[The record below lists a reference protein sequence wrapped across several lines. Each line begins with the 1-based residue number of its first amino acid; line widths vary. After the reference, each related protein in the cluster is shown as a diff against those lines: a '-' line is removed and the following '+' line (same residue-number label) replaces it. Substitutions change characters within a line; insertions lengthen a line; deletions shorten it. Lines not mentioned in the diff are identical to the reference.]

1 MSRKRADWPGSPHTE
16 LYKILFQHLPNH
28 RSESKPGYL
37 ATTRIAIDLAISNQ
51 AVWAWFEREKISI
64 RCLKKLEKLEGSTLT
79 TATAIAAMR
88 D

>member
-1 MSRKRADWPGSPHTE
+1 MSRKRTDWPGSTNTE
-16 LYKILFQHLPNH
+16 LYKILFQNLPNH
-28 RSESKPGYL
+28 RSEGRPGTL
-37 ATTRIAIDLAISNQ
+37 ATSRIAIDLAISNQ

-79 TATAIAAMR
+79 TAAAIAAMR